1 MDTQA
6 VIDQF
11 NVCLKMEY
19 AAVVQ
24 YHQHSYLLRG
34 LDRVQYLEFFEEA
47 GQEALGH
54 AKLLGSKIVSLGG
67 VPTVEPEPVR
77 QTNDLTE
84 MLSNSLEV
92 ERRAVQI
99 YTEALALCE
108 DNPAYRNLL
117 EEQISTE
124 TEDVEELE
132 KYLNQVKKSVGS
144 AEPAKRAGKTG

>member
-47 GQEALGH
+47 GEEALGH

-67 VPTVEPEPVR
+67 VPTVERGEVR
-77 QTNDLTE
+77 QSTDLVE
-84 MLSNSLEV
+84 MLQQDL
-92 ERRAVQI
+92 
-99 YTEALALCE
+99 
-108 DNPAYRNLL
+108 
-117 EEQISTE
+117 
-124 TEDVEELE
+124 ELE
-132 KYLNQVKKSVGS
+132 QAALDAYHVALDLAQEHVACATTS
-144 AEPAKRAGKTG
+144 KTRS

>member
-11 NVCLKMEY
+11 NVCLKAEY

-24 YHQHSYLLRG
+24 YHQHSFLLRG

-67 VPTVEPEPVR
+67 VPTVERGEVR
-77 QTNDLTE
+77 QSTDLIE
-84 MLSNSLEV
+84 MLQQDL
-92 ERRAVQI
+92 
-99 YTEALALCE
+99 
-108 DNPAYRNLL
+108 
-117 EEQISTE
+117 
-124 TEDVEELE
+124 ELE
-132 KYLNQVKKSVGS
+132 RAALDAYHVALELAQEHVALRNYLEDQIMTEQDDVWNLEKILADVTAAAASRDRRRS
-144 AEPAKRAGKTG
+144 AAS

>member
-24 YHQHSYLLRG
+24 YHQHSFLLRG
-34 LDRVQYLEFFEEA
+34 RDRVQYLEFLEEA

-67 VPTVEPEPVR
+67 VPTVERGEVR
-77 QTNDLTE
+77 QSTDLIE
-84 MLSNSLEV
+84 MLQQDL
-92 ERRAVQI
+92 
-99 YTEALALCE
+99 
-108 DNPAYRNLL
+108 
-117 EEQISTE
+117 
-124 TEDVEELE
+124 ELE
-132 KYLNQVKKSVGS
+132 RAALDAYHVALELAQEHVALRNYLEDQIMTEQDDVWNLEKILNDVQS
-144 AEPAKRAGKTG
+144 ASATGDQRRSAAS

>member
-34 LDRVQYLEFFEEA
+34 LDRVQYFEFFEEA

-67 VPTVEPEPVR
+67 VPTVERGEVR
-77 QTNDLTE
+77 QSTNLVE
-84 MLSNSLEV
+84 MLQQDL
-92 ERRAVQI
+92 
-99 YTEALALCE
+99 
-108 DNPAYRNLL
+108 
-117 EEQISTE
+117 
-124 TEDVEELE
+124 ELE
-132 KYLNQVKKSVGS
+132 RAALDAYHVALDLAQEHVALRNYLEDQIMTEQDDVWNLEKILRDVQASS
-144 AEPAKRAGKTG
+144 ARRDQRRSAAS

>member
-24 YHQHSYLLRG
+24 YHQHSFLLRG
-34 LDRVQYLEFFEEA
+34 LDRTQYLEFLEEA

-67 VPTVEPEPVR
+67 VPTVERGEVR
-77 QTNDLTE
+77 QSTDLVE
-84 MLSNSLEV
+84 MLQQDL
-92 ERRAVQI
+92 
-99 YTEALALCE
+99 
-108 DNPAYRNLL
+108 
-117 EEQISTE
+117 
-124 TEDVEELE
+124 ELE
-132 KYLNQVKKSVGS
+132 RAALEAYHVALDLAQEHVALRNYLEDQIMTEQDDVWNLEKILADVQS
-144 AEPAKRAGKTG
+144 AATTRGQHRSAAS

>member
-24 YHQHSYLLRG
+24 YHQHSFLLRG

-47 GQEALGH
+47 GEEALGH

-67 VPTVEPEPVR
+67 TPTVERGEVK
-77 QTNDLTE
+77 QSTDLVE
-84 MLSNSLEV
+84 ML
-92 ERRAVQI
+92 QQ
-99 YTEALALCE
+99 
-108 DNPAYRNLL
+108 NL
-117 EEQISTE
+117 
-124 TEDVEELE
+124 ELE
-132 KYLNQVKKSVGS
+132 RAALDAYHVALGLAQEHVALRNYLEDQIMTEQDDVWNLEKILADVTANAAQRDQRRS
-144 AEPAKRAGKTG
+144 AAS

>member
-67 VPTVEPEPVR
+67 VPTVERGEAHVSRRPR
-77 QTNDLTE
+77 RSIASAFSQR
-84 MLSNSLEV
+84 LSSFTPGTS
-92 ERRAVQI
+92 R
-99 YTEALALCE
+99 
-108 DNPAYRNLL
+108 
-117 EEQISTE
+117 STSIE
-124 TEDVEELE
+124 W
-132 KYLNQVKKSVGS
+132 
-144 AEPAKRAGKTG
+144 